1 MSSGLIIDKNCS
13 IKEVALKK
21 YTEEDLYK
29 KCGFKKAD
37 GFGSHAQW
45 KIKMNGL
52 EYIVRLFGK
61 TTGRANHENKYDFPP
76 PADNYL
82 FFGSTIVVAFLRG
95 EKEPC
100 SLTEELWEKMYEKLF
115 GGFEDLSNTKE
126 EDDNEIDELA
136 NVPKKFK
143 TKSGYLKD
151 DFVVSDEDEIADKE
165 GSTELSSSTEFQ
177 EDESSNETD
186 ENKIIDE
193 LHLED
198 IESELEE
205 EEYESSGEELEI

>member
-21 YTEEDLYK
+21 YMEEDLYK

-82 FFGSTIVVAFLRG
+82 FFGLKASRHTTIFCFSIAFWPTDRNLTRRRAANGDPPSCLISVWWPKSDRKEANHGVAARLQ
-95 EKEPC
+95 C
-100 SLTEELWEKMYEKLF
+100 
-115 GGFEDLSNTKE
+115 
-126 EDDNEIDELA
+126 EI
-136 NVPKKFK
+136 
-143 TKSGYLKD
+143 
-151 DFVVSDEDEIADKE
+151 
-165 GSTELSSSTEFQ
+165 
-177 EDESSNETD
+177 
-186 ENKIIDE
+186 
-193 LHLED
+193 
-198 IESELEE
+198 
-205 EEYESSGEELEI
+205 